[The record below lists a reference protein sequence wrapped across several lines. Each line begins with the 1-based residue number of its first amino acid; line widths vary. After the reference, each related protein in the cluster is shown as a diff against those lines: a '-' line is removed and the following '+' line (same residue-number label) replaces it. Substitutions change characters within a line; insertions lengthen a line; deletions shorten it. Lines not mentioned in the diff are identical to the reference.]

1 MLPNLSVTSGGN
13 YLNMRAL
20 YFICLISIIA
30 LGSSCS
36 YKQNQVL
43 FQKRTTAIVDTSSQK
58 AAPVSYYIQPQDILQ
73 IRNLQNIKYIVD
85 EVPASGLGNAN
96 NNTSTQ
102 GQTFQ
107 VEEDGTVALPAI
119 GHVQVSGLTRTQATK
134 LIEDLYR
141 KNLLRD
147 PIIELKVVN
156 LKVTLLGEVKA
167 PGNFQLLKDNTTLV
181 DIIGQAGGLTPAAN
195 EKNIKI
201 IRGKN
206 KTQNVAEIDLSDINS
221 LSDPRIF
228 LQNGDIIYVAQN
240 KRAIRTDNLQNFN
253 TWVQPA
259 LLLLNTAL
267 IVFTLSRQ

>member
-1 MLPNLSVTSGGN
+1 
-13 YLNMRAL
+13 MRAL
-20 YFICLISIIA
+20 YFICFIYIIV
-30 LGSSCS
+30 LSSSCS

-43 FQKRTTAIVDTSSQK
+43 FQKRTAFVDTSSQK
-58 AAPVSYYIQPQDILQ
+58 AAPVSYHIQPQDILQ
-73 IRNLQNIKYIVD
+73 IRNLQNLKYIVD
-85 EVPASGLGNAN
+85 EVPTSGLGSAGN
-96 NNTSTQ
+96 NSSTQ
-102 GQTFQ
+102 GQTYQ

-119 GHVQVSGLTRTQATK
+119 GHVQVGNLTRTQATK

-167 PGNFQLLKDNTTLV
+167 PGNFQILKDNTTLV

-201 IRGKN
+201 IRGKD
-206 KTQNVAEIDLSDINS
+206 KTQNVSEIDLSDINS

-240 KRAIRTDNLQNFN
+240 KRAIRSDNLQSFN

-267 IVFTLSRQ
+267 IIFTLSRQ

>member
-1 MLPNLSVTSGGN
+1 
-13 YLNMRAL
+13 MRAL
-20 YFICLISIIA
+20 YFICFVGIMI

-36 YKQNQVL
+36 YKQNQIL
-43 FQKRTTAIVDTSSQK
+43 FEKKAPIADTLSQPTAI
-58 AAPVSYYIQPQDILQ
+58 VSYYIQPQDILQ
-73 IRNLQNIKYIVD
+73 IRNLQNLKYIVD
-85 EVPASGLGNAN
+85 EAPTSNSSVSNGGSASG
-96 NNTSTQ
+96 Q

-119 GHVQVSGLTRTQATK
+119 GHIQVAGLTRTQATK

-141 KNLLRD
+141 KSLLKD
-147 PIIELKVVN
+147 PIIELKVIN
-156 LKVTLLGEVKA
+156 LKVTLLGEVKS
-167 PGNFQLLKDNTTLV
+167 PGNFPILKDNTTLV
-181 DIIGQAGGLTPAAN
+181 ELIGQAGGLTPAAN

-206 KTQNVAEIDLSDINS
+206 KTQNVTEIDLSNLNS
-221 LSDPRIF
+221 LSDPRTL

-267 IVFTLSRQ
+267 IIFTLSRQ

>member
-1 MLPNLSVTSGGN
+1 
-13 YLNMRAL
+13 MRVL
-20 YFICLISIIA
+20 YFICFVGIMI

-36 YKQNQVL
+36 YKQNQIL
-43 FQKRTTAIVDTSSQK
+43 FEKKAPIADTLSQTAATI
-58 AAPVSYYIQPQDILQ
+58 SYHIQPQDILQ
-73 IRNLQNIKYIVD
+73 IRNLQNLKYIVD
-85 EVPASGLGNAN
+85 EAPTFNSSGSSGNSAAS
-96 NNTSTQ
+96 Q

-119 GHVQVSGLTRTQATK
+119 GHIQVAGLTRTQATK

-141 KNLLRD
+141 KSLLKD
-147 PIIELKVVN
+147 PIIELKVIN
-156 LKVTLLGEVKA
+156 LKVTLLGEVKS
-167 PGNFQLLKDNTTLV
+167 PGNFPILKDNTTLV
-181 DIIGQAGGLTPAAN
+181 ELIGQAGGLTPAAN

-206 KTQNVAEIDLSDINS
+206 KTQNVTEIDLSNLNS
-221 LSDPRIF
+221 LSDPMTL

-240 KRAIRTDNLQNFN
+240 KRAIRTDNLQNLN

-267 IVFTLSRQ
+267 IIFTLSRQ

>member
-1 MLPNLSVTSGGN
+1 
-13 YLNMRAL
+13 MRVL
-20 YFICLISIIA
+20 YFICFVGIVV

-36 YKQNQVL
+36 YKQNQIL
-43 FQKRTTAIVDTSSQK
+43 FEKRVGVVDTLAQK
-58 AAPVSYYIQPQDILQ
+58 TVIVSYRIQPQDILQ
-73 IRNLQNIKYIVD
+73 VRNLQNLKYIVD
-85 EVPASGLGNAN
+85 EAPSAASGIGGGTTA
-96 NNTSTQ
+96 SQ

-119 GHVQVSGLTRTQATK
+119 GHVQVAGLTRTQATK

-141 KNLLRD
+141 KNLLKD

-167 PGNFQLLKDNTTLV
+167 PGNFPIVKDNTTLV
-181 DIIGQAGGLTPAAN
+181 ELIGQAGGLTPAAN

-206 KTQNVAEIDLSDINS
+206 TSQNVTEIDLSNINS
-221 LSDPRIF
+221 LSDPRTY

-240 KRAIRTDNLQNFN
+240 KRAIRTENLQSFN

-267 IVFTLSRQ
+267 IIFTLSRQ

>member
-1 MLPNLSVTSGGN
+1 
-13 YLNMRAL
+13 MRAL
-20 YFICLISIIA
+20 YFICFAGIIM
-30 LGSSCS
+30 LGCSCS

-43 FQKRTTAIVDTSSQK
+43 FEKRAATVDTISQT
-58 AAPVSYYIQPQDILQ
+58 ATTVSYQIQPQDILQ
-73 IRNLQNIKYIVD
+73 IRNLQSLRYIVD
-85 EVPASGLGNAN
+85 EMPVSATSGSSNNAAS
-96 NNTSTQ
+96 Q

-119 GHVQVSGLTRTQATK
+119 GHVQVAGLTRTQATK

-141 KNLLRD
+141 KSLLKD

-167 PGNFQLLKDNTTLV
+167 PGNFPIVKDNTTLV
-181 DIIGQAGGLTPAAN
+181 EIIGQAGGLTPAAN

-201 IRGKN
+201 IRGKG
-206 KTQNVAEIDLSDINS
+206 KVQHVTEIDLSNLNS
-221 LSDPRIF
+221 LSDPRSI
-228 LQNGDIIYVAQN
+228 LQNGDIIYIAQN

-253 TWVQPA
+253 TWIQPT

-267 IVFTLSRQ
+267 LIFTLGRR

>member
-1 MLPNLSVTSGGN
+1 
-13 YLNMRAL
+13 MRVL
-20 YFICLISIIA
+20 YFICFVGIVV

-36 YKQNQVL
+36 YKQNQIL
-43 FQKRTTAIVDTSSQK
+43 FQKRAAVADTLSKKTAIV
-58 AAPVSYYIQPQDILQ
+58 SYRIQPQDILQ
-73 IRNLQNIKYIVD
+73 VRNLQNLKYIVD
-85 EVPASGLGNAN
+85 EAP
-96 NNTSTQ
+96 STAVGIGGGITAGQ
-102 GQTFQ
+102 GQTYQ

-119 GHVQVSGLTRTQATK
+119 GHIQVAGLTRTQATK

-141 KNLLRD
+141 KNLLKD
-147 PIIELKVVN
+147 PIIELKVVD

-167 PGNFQLLKDNTTLV
+167 PGNFPIVKDNTTLV
-181 DIIGQAGGLTPAAN
+181 ELIGQAGGLTPAAN

-206 KTQNVAEIDLSDINS
+206 NTQNVTEIDLSNINS
-221 LSDPRIF
+221 LSDPRTY

-240 KRAIRTDNLQNFN
+240 KRAIRAENLQSFN

-267 IVFTLSRQ
+267 IIFTLSRQ